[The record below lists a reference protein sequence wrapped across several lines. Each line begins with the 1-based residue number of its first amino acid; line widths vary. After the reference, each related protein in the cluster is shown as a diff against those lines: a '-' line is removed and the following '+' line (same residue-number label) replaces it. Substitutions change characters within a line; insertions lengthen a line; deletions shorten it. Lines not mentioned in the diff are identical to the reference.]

1 MFSYLFIICIV
12 LPAYPRTA
20 TGVVLGLAYMS
31 SNIKSTWAVLGESL
45 GSHSSESSSLR
56 AVFRQPWCS
65 HCVVVR
71 QLLGRHQAVVKQS
84 SSSSLFFLFSA
95 RYNES
100 LFSLVAYS
108 LTTTLYMNQYYCIYY
123 RLFIIRST
131 YHIFN

>member
-12 LPAYPRTA
+12 LRAYPRTA
-20 TGVVLGLAYMS
+20 TGAVLGLPAYMS
-31 SNIKSTWAVLGESL
+31 SNIKSTWVALGETL
-45 GSHSSESSSLR
+45 GSHWSESSSLR

-95 RYNES
+95 RYKS
-100 LFSLVAYS
+100 FQSSFLFFNHYS
-108 LTTTLYMNQYYCIYY
+108 VYELILLHLMCAKKAKNSI
-123 RLFIIRST
+123 
-131 YHIFN
+131 